1 MSSEKGEKNLFRTAQ
16 IPSHTTRTTH
26 PHSSAYRAGHTLA
39 QLRTKHFQME
49 AQTASS
55 NGGISQL
62 PPSAANAAQ
71 AALDKAMTEVT
82 NGVGPGSSAR
92 APPTET
98 NNNRDRAGSSA
109 SGASGSSKKENGVK
123 GEEEEEEEEK
133 EDGELS
139 SQDINLPTSSSQ
151 QQDIRTVFQ
160 DPDNFNVKHPLASR
174 WTLWFDNPS
183 QRGMSHAKGS
193 KESWGDDLNKVVDI
207 DCVEEFWG

>member
-1 MSSEKGEKNLFRTAQ
+1 MQAQPGSANLNVGQRIGGSVGQAFGEPRRKCQLD
-16 IPSHTTRTTH
+16 TRIQRH
-26 PHSSAYRAGHTLA
+26 HYARAA
-39 QLRTKHFQME
+39 AIAK
-49 AQTASS
+49 A
-55 NGGISQL
+55 L
-62 PPSAANAAQ
+62 PADIG